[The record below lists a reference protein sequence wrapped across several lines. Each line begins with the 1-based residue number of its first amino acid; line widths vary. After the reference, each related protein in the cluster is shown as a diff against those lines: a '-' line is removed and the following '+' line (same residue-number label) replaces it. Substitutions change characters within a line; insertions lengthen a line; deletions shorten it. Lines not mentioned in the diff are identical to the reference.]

1 MILLLAGLVLS
12 LIGSLPPGFISL
24 LVAQTSITKGL
35 KAALWA
41 ASGAAVVETGQAW
54 LAGTIAVWL
63 LAHPEVEQWFQ
74 WGALLVFLPAGT
86 YLLFF
91 AREVQVK
98 KEHSMPQSVW
108 RHLGRGALISL
119 FNMMALP
126 YWFAYCGW
134 LKVNGWWPE
143 RPFSIVFFSLG
154 VGLGTLLALGLYA
167 WAAQLAIQR
176 SAQIGRY
183 MNRFIGLVFYALAC
197 KVLMNLF

>member
-1 MILLLAGLVLS
+1 MILFFAGFILS

-24 LVAQTSITKGL
+24 LVAQTSISKGP
-35 KAALWA
+35 KPALWA
-41 ASGAAVVETGQAW
+41 ASGAATVETGQAW
-54 LAGTIAVWL
+54 LASTLAVWL
-63 LAHPEVEQWFQ
+63 LAHPEVEKWFQ
-74 WGALLVFLPAGT
+74 WGALAVFLSVGT

-91 AREVQVK
+91 APPVQVK
-98 KEHSMPQSVW
+98 KEHDMPQSPW

-134 LKVNGWWPE
+134 LKVNGWWADYPL
-143 RPFSIVFFSLG
+143 SVLVFAVG
-154 VGLGTLLALGLYA
+154 VGAGTFGALALYT

-176 SAQIGRY
+176 AAQIGKY
-183 MNRFIGLVFYALAC
+183 INRFIGVIFYVLAG